1 MKEKMVSIRLD
12 PLDNR
17 FSTLAQDISPDSI
30 NLQNKFQLK
39 AINNSGVKDSIY
51 VKYNIEID
59 GYSKV
64 IKFCDTTLE
73 EPVTEKER
81 KNFDKEKANER
92 AKLEKEYQK

>member
-1 MKEKMVSIRLD
+1 
-12 PLDNR
+12 
-17 FSTLAQDISPDSI
+17 
-30 NLQNKFQLK
+30 
-39 AINNSGVKDSIY
+39 
-51 VKYNIEID
+51 
-59 GYSKV
+59 V